1 MFDEIEKIKKIA
13 LDELTALETDAE
25 SKEFWQKYFSKSGE
39 FSKMMM
45 LLGKVDKEERPK
57 LGAAINKAKSD
68 VQTKYELKA
77 KEIEDKELNKRLEN
91 EKIDISFPGKEQKLG
106 TLHPITLVKNEICEI
121 FSSIGFSVAEG
132 PEIETDYYNFQLLN
146 VPKDHPARDMQD
158 TFYITENFVLRTHT
172 SPMQARVMQNQK
184 PPIRVIVPG
193 KVYRSDDDASHSP
206 IFHQIEGL
214 AIDKNISLSDLK
226 GVLEVFASKL
236 FSPDTKIRLRSSY
249 FPFTE
254 PSVEVDVSCAIC
266 HGKGCNLC
274 KHTGWIEILG
284 AGIVNPKVLEMS
296 NIDSS
301 AYSGFAF
308 GLGIERIAM
317 IKYQI
322 PNIKMFYENDVKF
335 LNQFV
340 K

>member
-1 MFDEIEKIKKIA
+1 MEEKIQLLTKEA
-13 LDELTALETDAE
+13 TCDLDNIKSE
-25 SKEFWQKYFSKSGE
+25 KEVSDFWQKYFSKNGK
-39 FSKMMM
+39 FSQLMTQ
-45 LLGKVDKEERPK
+45 LGSVSKEDRPVF
-57 LGAAINKAKSD
+57 GALINNSKS
-68 VQTKYELKA
+68 
-77 KEIEDKELNKRLEN
+77 EILARYNKRAEEIKVEVMNKKLSD
-91 EKIDISFPGKEQKLG
+91 EKIDISFLSKSKKLG

-121 FSSIGFSVAEG
+121 FNSLGFATVEG

-158 TFYITENFVLRTHT
+158 TFYITDNFVLRTHT
-172 SPMQARVMQNQK
+172 SPMQARVMQSQK

-193 KVYRSDDDASHSP
+193 KVYRSDDDATHSP

-214 AIDKNISLSDLK
+214 AIDKNLSLSDLK
-226 GVLEVFASKL
+226 GTLEAFASKL
-236 FSPDTKIRLRSSY
+236 FNKDTKIRLRSSY

-266 HGKGCNLC
+266 HGDGCKLC
-274 KHTGWIEILG
+274 KNTGWLEILG

-296 NIDSS
+296 NIDPNE
-301 AYSGFAF
+301 YTGFAF

-322 PNIKMFYENDVKF
+322 PNIKMFYENDIKF
-335 LNQFV
+335 LEQFV
-340 K
+340 

>member
-1 MFDEIEKIKKIA
+1 MEEKIQ
-13 LDELTALETDAE
+13 LLTKEAACDLENIKSE
-25 SKEFWQKYFSKSGE
+25 KEVSDFWQKYFSKNGK
-39 FSKMMM
+39 FSQLMTQ
-45 LLGKVDKEERPK
+45 LGSVSKEDRPVF
-57 LGAAINKAKSD
+57 GALINNSKS
-68 VQTKYELKA
+68 
-77 KEIEDKELNKRLEN
+77 EILARYNKRAEEIKVEVMNKKLSD
-91 EKIDISFPGKEQKLG
+91 EKIDISFLSKSKKLG

-121 FSSIGFSVAEG
+121 FNSLGFATVEG

-158 TFYITENFVLRTHT
+158 TFYITDNFVLRTHT
-172 SPMQARVMQNQK
+172 SPMQARVMQSQK

-193 KVYRSDDDASHSP
+193 KVYRSDDDATHSP

-214 AIDKNISLSDLK
+214 AIDKNLSLSDLK
-226 GVLEVFASKL
+226 GTLEAFASKL
-236 FSPDTKIRLRSSY
+236 FNKDTKIRLRSSY

-266 HGKGCNLC
+266 HGDGCKLC
-274 KHTGWIEILG
+274 KNTGWLEILG

-296 NIDSS
+296 NIDPNE
-301 AYSGFAF
+301 YTGFAF

-322 PNIKMFYENDVKF
+322 PNIKMFYENDIKF
-335 LNQFV
+335 LKQFV
-340 K
+340 

>member
-1 MFDEIEKIKKIA
+1 MEEKIQ
-13 LDELTALETDAE
+13 LLTKEATCDLENIKSE
-25 SKEFWQKYFSKSGE
+25 KEVSDFWQKYFSKNGK
-39 FSKMMM
+39 FSQLMTQ
-45 LLGKVDKEERPK
+45 LGSVSKEDRPVF
-57 LGAAINKAKSD
+57 GASINNSKS
-68 VQTKYELKA
+68 
-77 KEIEDKELNKRLEN
+77 EILARYNKRAEEIKVEVMNKKLSD
-91 EKIDISFPGKEQKLG
+91 EKIDISFLSKSKKLG

-121 FSSIGFSVAEG
+121 FNSLGFATVEG

-158 TFYITENFVLRTHT
+158 TFYITDNFVLRTHT
-172 SPMQARVMQNQK
+172 SPMQARVMQSQK

-193 KVYRSDDDASHSP
+193 KVYRSDDDATHSP

-214 AIDKNISLSDLK
+214 AIDKNLSLSDLK
-226 GVLEVFASKL
+226 GTLEAFASKL
-236 FSPDTKIRLRSSY
+236 FNKDTKIRLRSSF

-266 HGKGCNLC
+266 HGDGCKLC
-274 KHTGWIEILG
+274 KNTGWLEILG

-296 NIDSS
+296 NIDPNE
-301 AYSGFAF
+301 YTGFAF

-322 PNIKMFYENDVKF
+322 PNIKMFYENDIKF
-335 LNQFV
+335 LKQFV
-340 K
+340 

>member
-25 SKEFWQKYFSKSGE
+25 SKEFWQKYFSKTGE

-45 LLGKVDKEERPK
+45 LLSKVDKEERPK

-77 KEIEDKELNKRLEN
+77 KEIDDKELNKRLEG

-206 IFHQIEGL
+206 IFHQVEGL

-301 AYSGFAF
+301 VYSGFAF

>member
-1 MFDEIEKIKKIA
+1 MEEKIQ
-13 LDELTALETDAE
+13 LLTKEAACDLENIKSEKDV
-25 SKEFWQKYFSKSGE
+25 SDFWQKYFSKNGK
-39 FSKMMM
+39 FSQLMTQ
-45 LLGKVDKEERPK
+45 LGSVSKEDRPVF
-57 LGAAINKAKSD
+57 GALINNSKS
-68 VQTKYELKA
+68 
-77 KEIEDKELNKRLEN
+77 EILARYNKRAEEIKVEVMNKKLSD
-91 EKIDISFPGKEQKLG
+91 EKIDISFLSKSKKLG

-121 FSSIGFSVAEG
+121 FNSLGFATVEG

-158 TFYITENFVLRTHT
+158 TFYITDNFVLRTHT
-172 SPMQARVMQNQK
+172 SPMQARVMQSQK

-193 KVYRSDDDASHSP
+193 KVYRSDDDATHSP

-214 AIDKNISLSDLK
+214 AIDKNLSLSDLK
-226 GVLEVFASKL
+226 GTLEAFASKL
-236 FSPDTKIRLRSSY
+236 FNKDTKIRLRSSY

-266 HGKGCNLC
+266 HGDGCKLC
-274 KHTGWIEILG
+274 KNTGWLEILG

-296 NIDSS
+296 NIDPNE
-301 AYSGFAF
+301 YTGFAF

-322 PNIKMFYENDVKF
+322 PNIKMFYENDIKF
-335 LNQFV
+335 LKQFV
-340 K
+340 

>member
-1 MFDEIEKIKKIA
+1 MEEKIQ
-13 LDELTALETDAE
+13 LLTKESTCDLENIKSE
-25 SKEFWQKYFSKSGE
+25 KEVSDFWQKYFSKNGK
-39 FSKMMM
+39 FSQLMTQ
-45 LLGKVDKEERPK
+45 LGSVSKEDRPVF
-57 LGAAINKAKSD
+57 GASINNSKS
-68 VQTKYELKA
+68 
-77 KEIEDKELNKRLEN
+77 EILARYNKRAEEIKVEVMNKKLSD
-91 EKIDISFPGKEQKLG
+91 EKIDISFLSKSKKLG

-121 FSSIGFSVAEG
+121 FNSLGFATVEG

-158 TFYITENFVLRTHT
+158 TFYITDNFVLRTHT
-172 SPMQARVMQNQK
+172 SPMQARVMQSQK

-193 KVYRSDDDASHSP
+193 KVYRSDDDATHSP

-214 AIDKNISLSDLK
+214 AIDKNLSLSDLK
-226 GVLEVFASKL
+226 GTLEAFASKL
-236 FSPDTKIRLRSSY
+236 FNKDTKIRLRSSY

-266 HGKGCNLC
+266 HGDGCKLC
-274 KHTGWIEILG
+274 KNTGWLEILG

-296 NIDSS
+296 NIDSNE
-301 AYSGFAF
+301 YTGFAF

-322 PNIKMFYENDVKF
+322 PNIKMFYENDIKF
-335 LNQFV
+335 LKQFV
-340 K
+340 

>member
-1 MFDEIEKIKKIA
+1 MEEKIQ
-13 LDELTALETDAE
+13 LLTKEATCDLENIKSE
-25 SKEFWQKYFSKSGE
+25 KEVSDFWQKYFSKNGK
-39 FSKMMM
+39 FSQLMTQ
-45 LLGKVDKEERPK
+45 LGSVSKEDRPVF
-57 LGAAINKAKSD
+57 GASINNSKS
-68 VQTKYELKA
+68 
-77 KEIEDKELNKRLEN
+77 EILARYNKRAEEIKVEVMNKKLSD
-91 EKIDISFPGKEQKLG
+91 EKIDISFLSKSKKLG

-121 FSSIGFSVAEG
+121 FNSLGFATVEG

-158 TFYITENFVLRTHT
+158 TFYITDNFVLRTHT
-172 SPMQARVMQNQK
+172 SPMQARVMQSQK

-193 KVYRSDDDASHSP
+193 KVYRSDDDATHSP

-214 AIDKNISLSDLK
+214 AIDKNLSLSDLK
-226 GVLEVFASKL
+226 GTLEAFASKL
-236 FSPDTKIRLRSSY
+236 FNKDTKIRLRSSY

-266 HGKGCNLC
+266 HGNGCKLC
-274 KHTGWIEILG
+274 KNTGWLEILG

-296 NIDSS
+296 NIDPNE
-301 AYSGFAF
+301 YTGFAF

-322 PNIKMFYENDVKF
+322 PNIKMFYENDIKF
-335 LNQFV
+335 LKQFV
-340 K
+340 

>member
-1 MFDEIEKIKKIA
+1 MEEKIQ
-13 LDELTALETDAE
+13 LLTKEAACDLENIKSE
-25 SKEFWQKYFSKSGE
+25 KEVSGFWQKYFSKNGK
-39 FSKMMM
+39 FSQLMTQ
-45 LLGKVDKEERPK
+45 LGSVSKEDRPVF
-57 LGAAINKAKSD
+57 GALINNSKS
-68 VQTKYELKA
+68 
-77 KEIEDKELNKRLEN
+77 EILATYNKRAEEIKVEVMNKKLSD
-91 EKIDISFPGKEQKLG
+91 EKIDISFLSKSKKLG

-121 FSSIGFSVAEG
+121 FNSLGFAIVEG

-158 TFYITENFVLRTHT
+158 TFYITDNFVLRTHT

-193 KVYRSDDDASHSP
+193 KVYRSDDDATHSP

-214 AIDKNISLSDLK
+214 AIDKNLSLSDLK
-226 GVLEVFASKL
+226 GTLEAFASKL
-236 FSPDTKIRLRSSY
+236 FNKDTKIRLRSSY

-266 HGKGCNLC
+266 HGDGCKLC
-274 KHTGWIEILG
+274 KNTGWLEILG

-296 NIDSS
+296 NIDPNE
-301 AYSGFAF
+301 YTGFAF

-322 PNIKMFYENDVKF
+322 PNIKMFYENDIKF
-335 LNQFV
+335 LEQFV
-340 K
+340 

>member
-1 MFDEIEKIKKIA
+1 MFDEIEKIKKVA

-45 LLGKVDKEERPK
+45 LLGKVEKEERPK
-57 LGAAINKAKSD
+57 LGATINKAKSD

-77 KEIEDKELNKRLEN
+77 KEIEDKELNERLED

-301 AYSGFAF
+301 VYSGFAF

>member
-1 MFDEIEKIKKIA
+1 MEEKIQLLTKKA
-13 LDELTALETDAE
+13 ACDLENIKSEKDV
-25 SKEFWQKYFSKSGE
+25 SDFWQKYFSKNGK
-39 FSKMMM
+39 FSQLMTQ
-45 LLGKVDKEERPK
+45 LGSVSKEDRPVF
-57 LGAAINKAKSD
+57 GALINNSKS
-68 VQTKYELKA
+68 
-77 KEIEDKELNKRLEN
+77 EILARYNKRAEEIKVEVMNKKLSD
-91 EKIDISFPGKEQKLG
+91 EKIDISFLSKSKKLG

-121 FSSIGFSVAEG
+121 FNSLGFATVEG

-158 TFYITENFVLRTHT
+158 TFYITDNFVLRTHT
-172 SPMQARVMQNQK
+172 SPMQARVMQSQK

-193 KVYRSDDDASHSP
+193 KVYRSDDDATHSP

-214 AIDKNISLSDLK
+214 AIDKNLSLSDLK
-226 GVLEVFASKL
+226 GTLEAFASKL
-236 FSPDTKIRLRSSY
+236 FNKDTKIRLRSSY

-266 HGKGCNLC
+266 HGDGCKLC
-274 KHTGWIEILG
+274 KNTGWLEILG

-296 NIDSS
+296 NIDPNE
-301 AYSGFAF
+301 YTGFAF

-322 PNIKMFYENDVKF
+322 PNIKMFYENDIKF
-335 LNQFV
+335 LKQFV
-340 K
+340 

>member
-1 MFDEIEKIKKIA
+1 MEEKIQ
-13 LDELTALETDAE
+13 LLTKEATCDLENIKSE
-25 SKEFWQKYFSKSGE
+25 KEVSDFWQKYFSKNGK
-39 FSKMMM
+39 FSQLMTQ
-45 LLGKVDKEERPK
+45 LGIVSKEDRPVF
-57 LGAAINKAKSD
+57 GASINNSKS
-68 VQTKYELKA
+68 
-77 KEIEDKELNKRLEN
+77 EILARYNKRAEEIKVEVMNKKLSD
-91 EKIDISFPGKEQKLG
+91 EKIDISFLSKSKKLG

-121 FSSIGFSVAEG
+121 FNSLGFATVEG

-158 TFYITENFVLRTHT
+158 TFYITDNFVLRTHT
-172 SPMQARVMQNQK
+172 SPMQARVMQSQK

-193 KVYRSDDDASHSP
+193 KVYRSDDDATHSP

-214 AIDKNISLSDLK
+214 AIDKNLSLSDLK
-226 GVLEVFASKL
+226 GTLEAFASKL
-236 FSPDTKIRLRSSY
+236 FNKDTKIRLRSSY

-266 HGKGCNLC
+266 HGDGCKLC
-274 KHTGWIEILG
+274 KNTGWLEILG

-296 NIDSS
+296 NIDPNE
-301 AYSGFAF
+301 YTGFAF

-322 PNIKMFYENDVKF
+322 PNIKMFYENDIKF
-335 LNQFV
+335 LKQFV
-340 K
+340 

>member
-1 MFDEIEKIKKIA
+1 MEEKIQ
-13 LDELTALETDAE
+13 LLTKEAACDLENIKSE
-25 SKEFWQKYFSKSGE
+25 KEVSDFWQKYFSKNGK
-39 FSKMMM
+39 FSQLMTQ
-45 LLGKVDKEERPK
+45 LGSVSKEDRPVF
-57 LGAAINKAKSD
+57 GALINNSKS
-68 VQTKYELKA
+68 
-77 KEIEDKELNKRLEN
+77 EILATYNKRAEEIKVEVMN
-91 EKIDISFPGKEQKLG
+91 KKFSDEKIDISFLSKSKKLG

-121 FSSIGFSVAEG
+121 FNSLGFATVEG

-158 TFYITENFVLRTHT
+158 TFYITDNFVLRTHT

-193 KVYRSDDDASHSP
+193 KVYRSDDDATHSP

-214 AIDKNISLSDLK
+214 AIDKNLSLSDLK
-226 GVLEVFASKL
+226 GTLEAFASKL
-236 FSPDTKIRLRSSY
+236 FNKDTKIRLRSSY

-266 HGKGCNLC
+266 HGDGCRLC
-274 KHTGWIEILG
+274 KNTGWLEILG

-296 NIDSS
+296 NIDPNE
-301 AYSGFAF
+301 YTGFAF

-322 PNIKMFYENDVKF
+322 PNIKMFYENDIKF
-335 LNQFV
+335 LEQFV
-340 K
+340 

>member
-1 MFDEIEKIKKIA
+1 MEEKIQ
-13 LDELTALETDAE
+13 LLTKEAACDLENIKSE
-25 SKEFWQKYFSKSGE
+25 KEVSDFWQKYFSKNGK
-39 FSKMMM
+39 FSQLMTQ
-45 LLGKVDKEERPK
+45 LGSVSKEVRPVF
-57 LGAAINKAKSD
+57 GALINNSKS
-68 VQTKYELKA
+68 
-77 KEIEDKELNKRLEN
+77 EILATYNKRAEEIKVEVMNKKLSD
-91 EKIDISFPGKEQKLG
+91 EKIDISFLSKSKKLG

-121 FSSIGFSVAEG
+121 FNSLGFATVEG

-158 TFYITENFVLRTHT
+158 TFYITDNFVLRTHT

-193 KVYRSDDDASHSP
+193 KVYRSDDDATHSP

-214 AIDKNISLSDLK
+214 AIDKNLSLSDLK
-226 GVLEVFASKL
+226 GTLEAFASKL
-236 FSPDTKIRLRSSY
+236 FNKDTKIRLRSSY

-266 HGKGCNLC
+266 HGDGCKLC
-274 KHTGWIEILG
+274 KNTGWLEILG

-296 NIDSS
+296 NIDPNE
-301 AYSGFAF
+301 YTGFAF

-322 PNIKMFYENDVKF
+322 PNIKMFYENDIKF
-335 LNQFV
+335 LEQFV
-340 K
+340 

>member
-1 MFDEIEKIKKIA
+1 MEEKIQLLTKEA
-13 LDELTALETDAE
+13 TCDLDNIKSE
-25 SKEFWQKYFSKSGE
+25 KEVSDFWQKYFSKNGK
-39 FSKMMM
+39 FSQLMTQ
-45 LLGKVDKEERPK
+45 LGSVSKEDRPVF
-57 LGAAINKAKSD
+57 GALINNSKS
-68 VQTKYELKA
+68 
-77 KEIEDKELNKRLEN
+77 EILARYNKRAEEIKVEVMNKKLSD
-91 EKIDISFPGKEQKLG
+91 EKIDISFLSKSKKLA

-121 FSSIGFSVAEG
+121 FNSLGFATVEG

-158 TFYITENFVLRTHT
+158 TFYITDNFVLRTHT
-172 SPMQARVMQNQK
+172 SPMQARVMQSQK

-193 KVYRSDDDASHSP
+193 KVYRSDDDATHSP

-214 AIDKNISLSDLK
+214 AIDKNLSLSDLK
-226 GVLEVFASKL
+226 GTLEAFASKL
-236 FSPDTKIRLRSSY
+236 FNKDTKIRLRSSY

-266 HGKGCNLC
+266 HGDGCKLC
-274 KHTGWIEILG
+274 KNTGWLEILG

-296 NIDSS
+296 NIDPNE
-301 AYSGFAF
+301 YTGFAF

-322 PNIKMFYENDVKF
+322 PNIKMFYENDIKF
-335 LNQFV
+335 LEQFV
-340 K
+340 

>member
-1 MFDEIEKIKKIA
+1 MEEKIQ
-13 LDELTALETDAE
+13 LLTKEATCDLENIKSE
-25 SKEFWQKYFSKSGE
+25 KEVSDFWQKYFSKNGK
-39 FSKMMM
+39 FSQLMTQ
-45 LLGKVDKEERPK
+45 LGSVSKEDRPVF
-57 LGAAINKAKSD
+57 GASINNSKS
-68 VQTKYELKA
+68 
-77 KEIEDKELNKRLEN
+77 EILARYNKRAEEIKVEVMNKKLSD
-91 EKIDISFPGKEQKLG
+91 EKIDISFLSKSKKLG

-121 FSSIGFSVAEG
+121 FNSLGFATVEG

-158 TFYITENFVLRTHT
+158 TFYITDNFVLRTHT
-172 SPMQARVMQNQK
+172 SPMQARVMQSQK

-193 KVYRSDDDASHSP
+193 KVYRSDDDATHSP

-214 AIDKNISLSDLK
+214 AIDKNLSLSDLK
-226 GVLEVFASKL
+226 GTLEAFASKL
-236 FSPDTKIRLRSSY
+236 FNKDTKIRLRSSY

-266 HGKGCNLC
+266 HGDGCKLC
-274 KHTGWIEILG
+274 KNTGWLEILG

-296 NIDSS
+296 NIDPNE
-301 AYSGFAF
+301 YIGFAF

-322 PNIKMFYENDVKF
+322 PNIKMFYENDIKF
-335 LNQFV
+335 LKQFV
-340 K
+340 

>member
-1 MFDEIEKIKKIA
+1 MEEKIQ
-13 LDELTALETDAE
+13 LLTKEATCDLENIKSE
-25 SKEFWQKYFSKSGE
+25 KEVSDFWQKYFSKNGK
-39 FSKMMM
+39 FSQLMTQ
-45 LLGKVDKEERPK
+45 LGSVSKEDRPVF
-57 LGAAINKAKSD
+57 GASINNSKS
-68 VQTKYELKA
+68 
-77 KEIEDKELNKRLEN
+77 EILARYNKRAEEIKVEVMNKKLSD
-91 EKIDISFPGKEQKLG
+91 EKIDISFLSKSKKLG

-121 FSSIGFSVAEG
+121 FNSLGFATVEG

-158 TFYITENFVLRTHT
+158 TFYITDNFVLRTHT
-172 SPMQARVMQNQK
+172 SPMQARVMQSQK

-193 KVYRSDDDASHSP
+193 KVYRSDDDATHSP

-214 AIDKNISLSDLK
+214 AIDKNLSLSDLK
-226 GVLEVFASKL
+226 GTLEAFASKL
-236 FSPDTKIRLRSSY
+236 FNKDTKIRLRSSY

-266 HGKGCNLC
+266 HGDGCKLC
-274 KHTGWIEILG
+274 KNTGWLEILG

-296 NIDSS
+296 NIDPNE
-301 AYSGFAF
+301 YTGFAF

-322 PNIKMFYENDVKF
+322 PNIKMFYENDIIF
-335 LNQFV
+335 HG
-340 K
+340 

>member
-1 MFDEIEKIKKIA
+1 MEEKIQ
-13 LDELTALETDAE
+13 LLTKEAACDLENIKSE
-25 SKEFWQKYFSKSGE
+25 KEVSDFWQKYFSKNGKLSQLMTQLGSV
-39 FSKMMM
+39 SKE
-45 LLGKVDKEERPK
+45 DRPVF
-57 LGAAINKAKSD
+57 GALINNSKS
-68 VQTKYELKA
+68 
-77 KEIEDKELNKRLEN
+77 EILARYNKRAEEIKVEVMNKKLSD
-91 EKIDISFPGKEQKLG
+91 EKIDISFLSKSKKLG

-121 FSSIGFSVAEG
+121 FNSLGFATVEG

-158 TFYITENFVLRTHT
+158 TFYITDNFVLRTHT
-172 SPMQARVMQNQK
+172 SPMQARVMQSQK

-193 KVYRSDDDASHSP
+193 KVYRSDDDATHSP

-214 AIDKNISLSDLK
+214 AIDKNLSLSDLK
-226 GVLEVFASKL
+226 GTLEAFASKL
-236 FSPDTKIRLRSSY
+236 FNKDTKIRLRSSY

-266 HGKGCNLC
+266 HGDGCKLC
-274 KHTGWIEILG
+274 KNTGWLEILG

-296 NIDSS
+296 NIDPNE
-301 AYSGFAF
+301 YTGFAF

-322 PNIKMFYENDVKF
+322 PNIKMFYENDIKF
-335 LNQFV
+335 LEQFV
-340 K
+340 